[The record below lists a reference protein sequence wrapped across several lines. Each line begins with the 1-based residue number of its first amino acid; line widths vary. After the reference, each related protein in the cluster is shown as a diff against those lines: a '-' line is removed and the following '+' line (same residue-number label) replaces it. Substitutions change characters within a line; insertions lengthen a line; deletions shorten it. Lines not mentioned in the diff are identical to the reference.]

1 MVDDLCAWDPSE
13 QSPQQCERVGT
24 LFQNDPLHQMTLNEE
39 QQAIVTAV
47 KTGKNVFISGGVN

>member
-1 MVDDLCAWDPSE
+1 MVDDICAWDPSE
-13 QSPQQCERVGT
+13 QSPLQYERVGT
-24 LFQNDPLHQMTLNEE
+24 LFQNDPLLQMPLNEE